1 MILYS
6 CTLPFPPSVNGLFNG
21 GSSQQRFKSK
31 RYKEWLKSCPELREM
46 NINEPVSVEY
56 IFTFPD
62 KRDRDLSNFCKA
74 PEDFLVNSNVLTDD
88 NYKIVT
94 KVLLRHEGIRT
105 GQGQVLI
112 VIRRILTDTSDK

>member
-1 MILYS
+1 
-6 CTLPFPPSVNGLFNG
+6 
-21 GSSQQRFKSK
+21 
-31 RYKEWLKSCPELREM
+31 M